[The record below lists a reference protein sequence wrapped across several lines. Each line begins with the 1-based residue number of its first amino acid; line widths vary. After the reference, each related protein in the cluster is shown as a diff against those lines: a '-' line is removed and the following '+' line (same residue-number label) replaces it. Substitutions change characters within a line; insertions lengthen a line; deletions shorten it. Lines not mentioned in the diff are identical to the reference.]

1 MTQPQHWTRFDFAS
15 QLVLPSKKKCTVATH
30 KQETGSEYES
40 DTQRDV
46 LRENCTG
53 LNNENDGDVVVVSFM
68 KLIQQQHNYHACL
81 NKLIL
86 VYFNIKYFAFKYKIN
101 K

>member
-1 MTQPQHWTRFDFAS
+1 M
-15 QLVLPSKKKCTVATH
+15 ATH

-53 LNNENDGDVVVVSFM
+53 LNNENDRDEVVVSFM
-68 KLIQQQHNYHACL
+68 KLIQQKHNYHACL

-86 VYFNIKYFAFKYKIN
+86 VYSNIKHSRF
-101 K
+101 